1 MVKKSE
7 KAEKQ
12 QNKKVELEESMKQK
26 EAQEHPEQEPA
37 EEETEAEEKEERKKE
52 PTIEEKLAELQDRYL
67 RLSAEYDNFRKRTLK
82 EKIDLQKRANE
93 NLLEAILPVADDFD
107 RAMQSVDEAK
117 DIKAVKEGMKL
128 ISGKFAAFLNQQG
141 VKEIEAVNKE
151 FDTDLHEAITKIP
164 APSKKLKGKVVDVIQ
179 KGYFLN
185 DKVLRF
191 SKVVIGESD
200 GKKRLLR
207 NTWRIQRGRPGRDQ
221 ESLPETGASVPSR

>member
-1 MVKKSE
+1 MTKKSE

-12 QNKKVELEESMKQK
+12 QGRKIEVEEPVKQGEAKKE
-26 EAQEHPEQEPA
+26 PEQE
-37 EEETEAEEKEERKKE
+37 ETADEAEAEEKEEPKKE
-52 PTIEEKLAELQDRYL
+52 PTAEEKLAELQDRYL
-67 RLSAEYDNFRKRTLK
+67 RLSAEYDNFRKRSLK
-82 EKIDLQKRANE
+82 EKIDLQKSANQ

-128 ISGKFAAFLNQQG
+128 ISGKFKGFLSQQG

-191 SKVVIGESD
+191 SKVVIGE
-200 GKKRLLR
+200 
-207 NTWRIQRGRPGRDQ
+207 
-221 ESLPETGASVPSR
+221 